1 MLWRNPR
8 VFQLVPR
15 QRFMRCG
22 SGVFADFFGS
32 RDEAGSSCNL
42 HLACCLIGVCGVSRS
57 RKHVARAMR
66 LLMALSVGAIAAVAG
81 AADAAQRFT
90 YPSYAQNDIVVEAKQ
105 QSCWRQCAR
114 YCRGRARRHAC
125 KPCVRECE
133 ARSARSSAQDEA
145 RATEGGVRS
154 ATPRI
159 VDPIR
164 SKSD

>member
-1 MLWRNPR
+1 M
-8 VFQLVPR
+8 QL
-15 QRFMRCG
+15 
-22 SGVFADFFGS
+22 AD
-32 RDEAGSSCNL
+32 
-42 HLACCLIGVCGVSRS
+42 LAFCLIGVPRS
-57 RKHVARAMR
+57 REHIARSKR

-81 AADAAQRFT
+81 VADAAPRLTF
-90 YPSYAQNDIVVEAKQ
+90 PSNAQNTIVSGAKQ